1 MITIRLEPCCKDC
14 HFSSL
19 YVDEEKLYK
28 DGDIYDVNITVFCL
42 TERICKFRK
51 DSSEPIKPM
60 KLDDERTYND

>member
-1 MITIRLEPCCKDC
+1 MITIPLEPYCKDC

-19 YVDEEKLYK
+19 YLDEKKLYK
-28 DGDIYDVNITVFCL
+28 YRHYSFCL